1 MNGDCV
7 ECGEVFSAGHCFP
20 YAPRPARSCTT
31 GMTNPPA
38 VPDPQPTITRAG
50 VLDMQVCI
58 PESCSDEQVMAFAE
72 REFPCGTS
80 LGWTIRREGDKAL
93 SDSPERNPCAE
104 RKGFVHVVLDA

>member
-1 MNGDCV
+1 
-7 ECGEVFSAGHCFP
+7 
-20 YAPRPARSCTT
+20 
-31 GMTNPPA
+31 MTNPPA

-58 PESCSDEQVMAFAE
+58 PESWSDEQVMAFAE